1 MKKVDFSQIEVEMI
15 DGKMA
20 KADLQHGENGLG
32 NQIYMQARELKWK
45 DLGRKIYYANG
56 EVEIN
61 DDYCITI
68 ECETEEELQETF
80 EKLQSE
86 GYKCKISTL

>member
-45 DLGRKIYYANG
+45 DLGRKI
-56 EVEIN
+56 
-61 DDYCITI
+61 
-68 ECETEEELQETF
+68 
-80 EKLQSE
+80 
-86 GYKCKISTL
+86 